1 MTLKYSVTVNT
12 GRLNAIESGTP
23 ATPTLRIYK
32 GTEPAVGAA
41 ATATDLLVKIPLGA
55 DWLGVPSGV
64 APNLKVDKVGTWS
77 AAAAGA
83 GAPGTAT
90 WFRIGATGADET
102 VVGHVQ
108 GSCGQG
114 SGDMSFDNATIASG
128 QTVTVNTFSITAG
141 NQS

>member
-12 GRLNAIESGTP
+12 GRLNAIESSTP
-23 ATPTLRIYK
+23 ASPSLRIYK
-32 GTEPAVGAA
+32 GTEPAVGAV
-41 ATATDLLVKIPLGA
+41 ATSTDLLAKIVLPA
-55 DWLGVPSGV
+55 DWLSAPSGSV
-64 APNLKVDKVGTWS
+64 PNLKVDKVGTWS
-77 AAAAGA
+77 VTATGA
-83 GAPGTAT
+83 GAAT

-114 SGDMSFDNATIASG
+114 SGDMSFDNSTIAIG

-141 NQS
+141 NQA

>member
-23 ATPTLRIYK
+23 ASPTLRIYK
-32 GTEPAVGAA
+32 GTEPAIGVA
-41 ATATDLLVKIPLGA
+41 ATASDLLVKIPLAA
-55 DWLGVPSGV
+55 DWMGAPTGS
-64 APNLKVDKVGTWS
+64 APNVLAAKTAAAWS
-77 AAAAGA
+77 AAATAT
-83 GAPGTAT
+83 GTAT
-90 WFRIGATGADET
+90 WFRIGATGVDET

-114 SGDMSFDNATIASG
+114 AGDMSFDNSAINSG

-141 NQS
+141 NQA